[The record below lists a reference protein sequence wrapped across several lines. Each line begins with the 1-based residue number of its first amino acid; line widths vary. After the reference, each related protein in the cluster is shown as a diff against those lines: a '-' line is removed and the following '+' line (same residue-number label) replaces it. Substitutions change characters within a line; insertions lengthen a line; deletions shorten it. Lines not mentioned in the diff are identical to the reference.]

1 MYIEREENEIDIDK
15 EIETDRKTDRKIDRY
30 IDWEGDQKTGAQ
42 CARLI

>member
-30 IDWEGDQKTGAQ
+30 IDWEGD
-42 CARLI
+42 